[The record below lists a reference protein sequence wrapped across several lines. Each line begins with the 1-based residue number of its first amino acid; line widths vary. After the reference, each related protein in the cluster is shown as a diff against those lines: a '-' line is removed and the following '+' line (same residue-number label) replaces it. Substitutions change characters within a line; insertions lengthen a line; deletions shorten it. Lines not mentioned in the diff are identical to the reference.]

1 MTILVVAILVAA
13 GVSFFCS
20 MVEAALLSLT
30 PSQIADISLKKPGV
44 GGIWQNFK
52 DHIEKPIVVILIINT
67 MANMVGA
74 SIAGAQF
81 DDFGFSRQWLWVFS
95 ICFALGMVQFA
106 EILPKTLGVRFN
118 RSVAVIAATPLNALV
133 NSFGTFIS
141 IAHWLNRP
149 FARQHGPEQL
159 STVEEITALAGLA
172 RISKQIS
179 HHQEAII
186 KGAGRL
192 SRLTARNVMIPA
204 EQVSFLSTSQSLMD
218 AIIAAHIDSHTRFP
232 VCHEGDRDRVAGYVN
247 FKEMVYALRMNPQNP
262 TMTGIIRPLLFAL
275 PDEPA
280 THLLERFTTMHI
292 HMAIVR
298 DTDGHTLGLITLEDI
313 VEELTGELEDEF
325 DRLPRAV
332 HEVGPGSW
340 ISGGGVP
347 TRELA
352 KQTGLALPDIADTA
366 STWLIRCLGAIPKAG
381 DTYKAAGAEF
391 TVRRTRRGKV
401 FEMAITRQDKN
412 GV

>member
-1 MTILVVAILVAA
+1 MTLLIVAICVAV

-20 MVEAALLSLT
+20 LVEATLLSLT
-30 PSQIADISLKKPGV
+30 PSQIADISLKKPGI
-44 GGIWQNFK
+44 GGIWRNFK
-52 DHIEKPIVVILIINT
+52 DHIEQPIVVILVINT
-67 MANMVGA
+67 VANMVGA

-81 DDFGFSRQWLWVFS
+81 DDLFGSRWLWVFS
-95 ICFALGMVQFA
+95 VVFALATVQFA

-118 RSVAVIAATPLNALV
+118 RSVATVAGRPLNTLV
-133 NSFGTFIS
+133 TSMATFIS
-141 IAHWLNRP
+141 LAHWINRP
-149 FARQHGPEQL
+149 FARRKGPDQL

-179 HHQEAII
+179 GHQEAII

-192 SRLTARNVMIPA
+192 SRLNASNIMIPV

-325 DRLPRAV
+325 DRLPLAV
-332 HEVGPGSW
+332 HEIAPGSW

-347 TRELA
+347 MKELA
-352 KQTGLALPDIADTA
+352 RQTGLPLPEIPDIM
-366 STWLIRCLGAIPKAG
+366 STWLIRCLGTIPKAG
-381 DTYKAAGAEF
+381 DVYKTPGSEF
-391 TVRRTRRGKV
+391 TIRRTRRGKV
-401 FEMAITRQDKN
+401 FEAAITKTKGN
-412 GV
+412 